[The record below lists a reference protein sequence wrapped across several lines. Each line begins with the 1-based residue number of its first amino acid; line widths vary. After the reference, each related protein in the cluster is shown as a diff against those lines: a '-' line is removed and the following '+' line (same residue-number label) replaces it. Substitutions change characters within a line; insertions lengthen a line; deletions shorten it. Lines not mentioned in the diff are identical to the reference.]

1 MEVVCFSEILVR
13 IYHGRFEFLTL
24 VLDESSL
31 LGCYAVNSALK
42 PDIFPVQLLFL
53 LVNNGKLVIMLQT
66 KQDKAYSVWL

>member
-1 MEVVCFSEILVR
+1 MEAVCFSEILVR

-24 VLDESSL
+24 VLVESSL

-42 PDIFPVQLLFL
+42 PDTFPVQLLFL
-53 LVNNGKLVIMLQT
+53 LANNGKPVMLQT

>member
-1 MEVVCFSEILVR
+1 MEAVCFSEILVG

-24 VLDESSL
+24 ALVESSL

-53 LVNNGKLVIMLQT
+53 LANNGKQVIMLQT
-66 KQDKAYSVWL
+66 KQDKAYCVWL

>member
-1 MEVVCFSEILVR
+1 MEAVCFSEMLVG

-24 VLDESSL
+24 ALVESSL

-53 LVNNGKLVIMLQT
+53 LANNGKQVIMLKT
-66 KQDKAYSVWL
+66 KQDKAYCVWL

>member
-1 MEVVCFSEILVR
+1 MEAVCFSEILVG
-13 IYHGRFEFLTL
+13 IYHGTFEFLTL